1 MNQEGLA
8 MRDGRRR
15 NHRFLRVV
23 WCWLI
28 EALSSRSGVGEV
40 QRRTEVWQQHSVYF
54 GRLATFDVSYF
65 FCTCSFDT
73 RGHRRWS
80 RGLTGH
86 NRSSGK
92 MSGQVMTEKNKN
104 WAEECSSGED
114 SYSYKDRTCIDTTE
128 RAFRVINLI
137 LLWPC
142 CTFWPKQF
150 LQRGR
155 CLKLVA
161 VFDAFFAHCSPFQ
174 EHVLYHTH
182 KPKIPVDWLHPE
194 ILSTKRPRWIRKLWL
209 NMNIYDSF

>member
-23 WCWLI
+23 WCRLI

-40 QRRTEVWQQHSVYF
+40 QRRTEVWRQHSVYF

-65 FCTCSFDT
+65 FYTCSFDM

-92 MSGQVMTEKNKN
+92 MSGQVITEKNKN
-104 WAEECSSGED
+104 CAEECLSGED
-114 SYSYKDRTCIDTTE
+114 SYSCRDRTCIDATK

-142 CTFWPKQF
+142 YTFWPKQF

-161 VFDAFFAHCSPFQ
+161 VFDAFFVQCSPFQ
-174 EHVLYHTH
+174 EHFLYHT
-182 KPKIPVDWLHPE
+182 E
-194 ILSTKRPRWIRKLWL
+194 T
-209 NMNIYDSF
+209 